1 MRGAKKSPA
10 ALAGGAAALG
20 GTPRHSEAPGSP
32 GRRRAASRI
41 RRGPQGPMA
50 RVRRGGQGEPETVA
64 LTLGVSMPEGIE
76 VTAGLS
82 PGDVVLAP

>member
-1 MRGAKKSPA
+1 VRGAKKSPA

-41 RRGPQGPMA
+41 RRGPQQPI
-50 RVRRGGQGEPETVA
+50 RLIFTPLNRSERRSGHA
-64 LTLGVSMPEGIE
+64 LESM
-76 VTAGLS
+76 
-82 PGDVVLAP
+82 